1 MLSIFTGL
9 IAAGFWLWSALISI
23 PDILQTKLSG
33 AGSITDLMRKQ
44 SRLSAIA
51 AFFTAVSV
59 LTQAAPTFCSLISG

>member
-23 PDILQTKLSG
+23 PDILKTKLSG